1 MGPGLQCSSW
11 ASQIIQVAAII
22 KTFYSQG
29 QSSVSLYKLIT
40 MATEEERYHKKEF
53 KKMVIHV
60 QSVDQL
66 NQIRLVQFLWA
77 IYQLDTW

>member
-22 KTFYSQG
+22 MTFYSQG

>member
-11 ASQIIQVAAII
+11 ASQIIQVASII

-29 QSSVSLYKLIT
+29 QSSVSLYNLIT